1 MTDSKYIVKYVN
13 SKSDRNKRTGYEYLR
28 RLESFEKFLKEKY
41 NMEVDELILNGNG
54 NGKGKGNNI
63 NDIYDILSGY
73 VSYLVNGKRKGNN
86 DSRISNLTIGQRIIT
101 ARTFLEY
108 CDIEISPRKF
118 KLKVTVP
125 RVVRKHKEALA
136 KEDIIRILEA
146 CSDSLKLKT
155 YILFLAA
162 TGCRASEA
170 CSVSLGD
177 LDINKHRV
185 SIRGEFTKTG
195 VERYVF
201 LTSELKD
208 QIKQWLDFK
217 YRKRRRY
224 SKEHRKNIYTAPE
237 RKDTDLVFASAFN
250 NHTDKRK
257 KNKKHDKHKIIL
269 RLYVTLAVE
278 FDKILDQL
286 GIGYEDATKRRRKIT
301 LHSFRRWVKTVISD
315 LGYSDFSEWFIGHVG
330 STYYRKSDREKFQLF
345 KRLEPSLTYLDQT
358 ALEKKHADLQN
369 RLEIMEH
376 ENLSLQK
383 TIHEREVINNDA
395 IGSLSDQLLKVVKEI
410 EELKKEQSK
419 TGDKSNR

>member
-13 SKSDRNKRTGYEYLR
+13 SKSDRNKRTGYEYLK
-28 RLESFEKFLKEKY
+28 RLESFEKFLKEKH
-41 NMEVDELILNGNG
+41 NMQVDDLVLNGNG
-54 NGKGKGNNI
+54 NDNI
-63 NDIYDILSGY
+63 NQIYNILSGY
-73 VSYLVNGKRKGNN
+73 VSYLVNGNN
-86 DSRISNLTIGQRIIT
+86 ESGSKISNLTISQRLTT

-118 KLKVTVP
+118 KLKVTIP
-125 RVVRKHKEALA
+125 RVVRKHKEALT

-170 CSVSLGD
+170 CSLRLGD
-177 LDINKHRV
+177 LDLDNHRA

-195 VERYVF
+195 VERF
-201 LTSELKD
+201 LLLTDELEYK
-208 QIKQWLDFK
+208 IRQWLDFK
-217 YRKRRRY
+217 YRERRRY
-224 SKEHRKNIYTAPE
+224 SKEHRKNIYTSPE
-237 RKDTDLVFASAFN
+237 RKDTDMLFASAFN
-250 NHTDKRK
+250 SHANNDKRK
-257 KNKKHDKHKIIL
+257 KNKKQDERKIVL

-286 GIGYEDATKRRRKIT
+286 GIGYEDATERRRKIT
-301 LHSFRRWVKTVISD
+301 LHSFRRWVKSVISD
-315 LGYSDFSEWFIGHVG
+315 LGYSDYSEYFIGHSG

-376 ENLSLQK
+376 ENLNLQK
-383 TIHEREVINNDA
+383 TIHEREAVNNDV
-395 IGSLSDQLLKVVKEI
+395 IGSLSDQLMKVMKEI
-410 EELKKEQSK
+410 EVLKKQK
-419 TGDKSNR
+419 N